1 MNCDMVAQKRVYLW
15 SDIKKLT
22 SFRTHLATE
31 VDSYFD
37 YLDIGN
43 NIASNYPELF

>member
-15 SDIKKLT
+15 SDI
-22 SFRTHLATE
+22 RTHLATE